1 MPSSYSH
8 DDLRQLQNHDKHL
21 STIIAWLTL
30 NHNPSKQELQMQSPG
45 VRHLWQC
52 KSQLRY
58 QDSILSYVWEDPVA
72 SRILFV
78 TPDSLKDELLRC
90 CHDLRSSGHLGQD
103 KTLSK
108 LRKTAYWTRRQKE
121 LTKYIKALREALTEV
136 HVLAR
141 ENIKMAQWRQKRDY
155 DLNSNCKVY
164 EVGDIVFKID
174 SARKIGVCPKLKAP
188 WKGPFVVAEVKS
200 PVLYKIRNKKTSEVI
215 RHDRLKLSQIRDLPV
230 WTQRLK
236 KRILENLEMKMLE
249 DLIDKEEHQDLGLD
263 WLFSNHEQT
272 SGNMIVSSL
281 AQSDSLTVDSN
292 TGRGQSDFLA
302 NRESS
307 QKAEQFT
314 LQDWETLMSLDDN
327 FGDQTIIYN
336 VTNNV
341 DAQVK
346 LPDRNRG
353 RDRKTP
359 AHFKDFIMN

>member
-1 MPSSYSH
+1 
-8 DDLRQLQNHDKHL
+8 
-21 STIIAWLTL
+21 
-30 NHNPSKQELQMQSPG
+30 
-45 VRHLWQC
+45 
-52 KSQLRY
+52 
-58 QDSILSYVWEDPVA
+58 
-72 SRILFV
+72 
-78 TPDSLKDELLRC
+78 
-90 CHDLRSSGHLGQD
+90 
-103 KTLSK
+103 
-108 LRKTAYWTRRQKE
+108 
-121 LTKYIKALREALTEV
+121 
-136 HVLAR
+136 
-141 ENIKMAQWRQKRDY
+141 MAQWRQKRDY

-174 SARKIGVCPKLKAP
+174 SARKIRVCPKLKVP
-188 WKGPFVVAEVKS
+188 WKGPFVVAEIKS
-200 PVLYKIRNKKTSEVI
+200 HVLYKIRNKKTSEVI
-215 RHDRLKLSQIRDLPV
+215 HHDRLKLSQIRDLPV

-249 DLIDKEEHQDLGLD
+249 DLIDEEEHQDLGLD

-272 SGNMIVSSL
+272 SGNMIVRSL

-341 DAQVK
+341 DAQLNCPIGTEGGTGRP
-346 LPDRNRG
+346 LPTL
-353 RDRKTP
+353 KT
-359 AHFKDFIMN
+359 